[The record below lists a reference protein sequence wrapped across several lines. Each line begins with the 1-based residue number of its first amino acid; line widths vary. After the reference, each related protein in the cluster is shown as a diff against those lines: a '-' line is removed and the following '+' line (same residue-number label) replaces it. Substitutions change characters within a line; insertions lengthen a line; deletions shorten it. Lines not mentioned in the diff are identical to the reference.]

1 MATAINFNWVIS
13 EKVTDGKIYDFD
25 FVDFDG
31 NASSFTFCKRG
42 TAVTI
47 RHKDSDAEATVS
59 IFRNGMKV
67 RDAVALALKR
77 AGRVTSGEVYKCT
90 ILQEISSEY
99 ETREIYTDIFS
110 PSHEFAANKPLK
122 DAAYFIGFELET
134 TGRNRDCETALHNL
148 RSNIWRQVTD
158 ASISGPANGIEFV
171 STLLHPEDA
180 VKPAFYA
187 DFFDMLTGLAVSGS
201 LQSTG
206 LHCHISRE
214 AFGETEQEQDE
225 NIAKLVYLENFV
237 LSDSALTKLYGR
249 DARGQW
255 AQPNQSSTGIVE
267 HVAALQRY
275 SRNIIN
281 ETGIKNA
288 VAADLLDGNKTRRG
302 HNYPSARYH
311 RINITNIHTVEFRQG
326 KGAIKSQALANIAQ
340 HAVTAAK
347 FVRETKWSNLTAENY
362 YKSIPTSAKYAE
374 IKRIFNPSTDE

>member
-1 MATAINFNWVIS
+1 MATAINFNWVIN
-13 EKVTDGKIYDFD
+13 EKVTEGKVYDFNFID
-25 FVDFDG
+25 FECNETHFLC
-31 NASSFTFCKRG
+31 CKRG
-42 TAVTI
+42 SVFQV
-47 RHKDSDAEATVS
+47 RHADSDAEVNVS

-67 RDAVALALKR
+67 RDAIALALKR

-90 ILQEISSEY
+90 ILQEISSDY

-110 PSHEFAANKPLK
+110 PSHDFTANKPLK
-122 DAAYFIGFELET
+122 DSAYFIGFELET
-134 TGRNRDCETALHNL
+134 TGRNRDCEIALHNL

-158 ASISGPANGIEFV
+158 ASISGPADGIEFV

-187 DFFDMLTGLAVSGS
+187 EFFDMLTGLAVSGS
-201 LQSTG
+201 LQSAG

-267 HVAALQRY
+267 HVAALQQY

-302 HNYPSARYH
+302 HNYPAARYH

-347 FVRETKWSNLTAENY
+347 FVRENKWSNLTAMNY
-362 YKSIPTSAKYAE
+362 YKSIPNSAKYAE
-374 IKRIFNPSTDE
+374 IKRIFNPSIDE